1 MMGVQIFEVGGHKHY
16 LIQGLEMN
24 AW

>member
-1 MMGVQIFEVGGHKHY
+1 MGVQIFEVGGHKHY